1 MNVWFTVVA
10 CVVISSAS
18 LGMTYYIYVHRKK
31 RNSSYQQS
39 PDVEKTEEL
48 IENVLEIEFLSNN
61 ISKLLLDSKFKS
73 KDSFA
78 EKEINWIRYPLV
90 MDNYSFKIWLSIGRT
105 DRDKIDISKSENMI
119 SFNPTDCQIHL
130 VLSGA
135 YFNEFVDDFIMIDD
149 ISNFNKNT
157 GIYTFDNKQ
166 LFKFNNVKDLTA
178 KIEHRTIKLSLTL

>member
-48 IENVLEIEFLSNN
+48 IENVLQIEFLSNN
-61 ISKLLLDSKFKS
+61 ISKLLLDSKFKP
-73 KDSFA
+73 KDSFS

-105 DRDKIDISKSENMI
+105 DKDKIDM
-119 SFNPTDCQIHL
+119 
-130 VLSGA
+130 
-135 YFNEFVDDFIMIDD
+135 
-149 ISNFNKNT
+149 
-157 GIYTFDNKQ
+157 
-166 LFKFNNVKDLTA
+166 
-178 KIEHRTIKLSLTL
+178 